1 MQSTIPHNGVSTSI
15 AAAESMRPHAETMR
29 RQVCQFIAGQG
40 ARGATDEEVQLGLG
54 MNPSTE
60 RPRRGEVWG
69 FGLITDSMGE
79 KRKTTSGRMAIVWH
93 ATEAGIRALGMS
105 ADSWCVKVSS

>member
-1 MQSTIPHNGVSTSI
+1 MTTTLPHNGTETSI

-29 RQVCQFIAGQG
+29 RKVCQFIADQG
-40 ARGATDEEVQLGLG
+40 AKGATDEEVQLGLD

-69 FGLITDSMGE
+69 FGLITDSPG
-79 KRKTTSGRMAIVWH
+79 KRRPTTSGRMATVWFI
-93 ATEAGIRALGMS
+93 TEAGIKAVGLP
-105 ADSWCVKVSS
+105 ADSWAVRG